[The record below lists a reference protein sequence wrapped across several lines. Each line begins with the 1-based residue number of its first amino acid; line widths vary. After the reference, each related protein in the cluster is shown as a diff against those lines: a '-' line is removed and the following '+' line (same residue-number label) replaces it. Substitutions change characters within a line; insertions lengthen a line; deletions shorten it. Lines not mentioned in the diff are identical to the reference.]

1 MFPGVRQQPQIFVL
15 NQNTKRET
23 GKRAQKSNIQA
34 GKAVADI
41 IRTTLGPKA
50 MLKMV
55 LDQMGTVQ
63 LTSDGNAILREVDVS
78 HPAAKHMIEL
88 SRTQDEEVGDGTTS
102 VIILAG
108 EMLTVAEP
116 FLDINMHPTRIVKG
130 FFTALD
136 DAVKIMDQK
145 LSKRID
151 TNDVKQISTI
161 VRSCVGTKF
170 TYRHS
175 DLMCQLAIESVRTI
189 ITPEEDGISSRDIDI
204 KRFVRIEKIPG
215 GSFEESRV
223 LKGVVLNKDI
233 LHPKMRRRIENPRI
247 LLLDCP
253 LEYKKGESMTGV
265 NLEKE
270 EDFELLLK
278 LEDEYVKQLCEDIAK
293 FKPDLV
299 ITEKGIS
306 DLAQYY
312 FVKNGITALRRI
324 RKTDNDRIAR
334 AVGATICHRTSEIKE
349 SDIGTGAGLFE
360 VRKIGDEYFA
370 FIEDCKDP
378 KACSIIL
385 RGPSKDILNEIER
398 NLQDALHV
406 VKNIFVDP
414 RVVPG
419 GGAIEMALSAELM
432 ERSKSIKGVEQLP
445 YEAVARALEVIP
457 KTLAQNCGAKVIRVI
472 TELRAKHN
480 TPNDENKIYYGVD
493 GEKGTIVDM
502 RELQIWEPYAV
513 KAQTLKTAIEAACLL
528 VRIDDVLSG
537 IRKGKKEEAA
547 GAGGAP
553 EEAAE

>member
-1 MFPGVRQQPQIFVL
+1 M
-15 NQNTKRET
+15 
-23 GKRAQKSNIQA
+23 QA
-34 GKAVADI
+34 GKAVSDI

-50 MLKMV
+50 MLKMI

-108 EMLTVAEP
+108 EMLAVAEP
-116 FLDINMHPTRIVKG
+116 FLDRNVHPTRIVKG
-130 FFTALD
+130 YFMALE
-136 DAVKIMDQK
+136 DAVQVMSEK
-145 LSKRID
+145 LTVKVDLNDIVQV
-151 TNDVKQISTI
+151 TNIVK
-161 VRSCVGTKF
+161 SCIGTKF
-170 TYRHS
+170 THRHS
-175 DLMCQLAIESVRTI
+175 ELMCKLAIDAVKTI
-189 ITPEEDGISSRDIDI
+189 SASAEEGMTSKDIDI
-204 KRFVRIEKIPG
+204 KRFARIEKIPG
-215 GSFEESRV
+215 GSFDESRV
-223 LKGVVLNKDI
+223 LSGVVLNKDI

-278 LEDEYVKQLCEDIAK
+278 LEDEYVKQLCDDIAK

-312 FVKNGITALRRI
+312 FVKNGITALRRL

-349 SDIGTGAGLFE
+349 SDIGTGAGLFD

-370 FIEDCKDP
+370 FIEECKSP
-378 KACSIIL
+378 KACSVIL

-406 VKNIFVDP
+406 VKNIYIDP
-414 RVVPG
+414 RIVPG
-419 GGAIEMALSAELM
+419 GGAVEMALSHELV
-432 ERSKSIKGVEQLP
+432 EKSKSVKGIEQLP
-445 YEAVARALEVIP
+445 YESVARALEVIP
-457 KTLAQNCGAKVIRVI
+457 RTLAQNCGAKVIRVI
-472 TELRAKHN
+472 TELRAKHAAQG
-480 TPNDENKIYYGVD
+480 DADKIFFGID
-493 GEKGTIVDM
+493 GEKGTITDM
-502 RELQIWEPYAV
+502 RTLQIWEPFAV
-513 KAQTLKTAIEAACLL
+513 KAQTLKTAIEASCLL
-528 VRIDDVLSG
+528 IRIDDVLSG
-537 IRKGKKEEAA
+537 ISKGKQ
-547 GAGGAP
+547 GAGGAGGNP
-553 EEAAE
+553 DEANE

>member
-1 MFPGVRQQPQIFVL
+1 MFKI
-15 NQNTKRET
+15 
-23 GKRAQKSNIQA
+23 NI
-34 GKAVADI
+34 
-41 IRTTLGPKA
+41 
-50 MLKMV
+50 
-55 LDQMGTVQ
+55 
-63 LTSDGNAILREVDVS
+63 
-78 HPAAKHMIEL
+78 
-88 SRTQDEEVGDGTTS
+88 
-102 VIILAG
+102 AG

-116 FLDINMHPTRIVKG
+116 FLEINLHPTRIVKG

-136 DAVKIMDQK
+136 DAVKVMDQK

-151 TNDVKQISTI
+151 TNDVAQISTI
-161 VRSCVGTKF
+161 VKSCVGTKF
-170 TYRHS
+170 THRHS

-189 ITPEEDGISSRDIDI
+189 IAQEVEGISSRDIDI

-312 FVKNGITALRRI
+312 FVKNGITALRRL

-378 KACSIIL
+378 KACSILL

-432 ERSKSIKGVEQLP
+432 EKSKSIKGVEQLP

-513 KAQTLKTAIEAACLL
+513 KAQTLKTSIEAACLL

-537 IRKGKKEEAA
+537 IRKGKKEEEAA